1 MLAGGA
7 ADWDSVSGVDAWPAA
22 GGGVG
27 GGVVAAGGSAPVGVG
42 GGIVADGG
50 AAGGGA
56 GAGGVEGA
64 ELCGVTAG
72 LSPEPSGSAPP
83 SVESATSR
91 CGPSEAASPGG
102 GTAGAGG
109 GAP

>member
-27 GGVVAAGGSAPVGVG
+27 GGVAAA
-42 GGIVADGG
+42 GG

-56 GAGGVEGA
+56 GAGGAGGA
-64 ELCGVTAG
+64 EVCGVAAG

-91 CGPSEAASPGG
+91 CGLSEATSPGG
-102 GTAGAGG
+102 GTVGAGG